1 MLLTEGM
8 NIRVLLFPDGDDPIL
23 LPENIRRNM

>member
-8 NIRVLLFPDGDDPIL
+8 NIRVLLFLMVMIPIL